1 MYDLIP
7 QIIFFAS
14 LAAMVYLFVRAVP
27 RVTAADIVIE
37 EKKDQI
43 SHLISRIP
51 LDKIDAWL
59 NATLEKAL
67 RKAKVG
73 VLKLDNTITR
83 FLHKVR
89 TPHHSNGQGK
99 DKIDLFVTTVVTSES
114 GENTSEDSGT
124 GVQ

>member
-7 QIIFFAS
+7 QIVFFAS
-14 LAAMVYLFVRAVP
+14 LAVIVYLFVRAAP
-27 RVTAADIVIE
+27 RVSHADMVIE

-43 SHLISRIP
+43 AHLISRIP

-59 NATLEKAL
+59 NATLEKGL

-83 FLHKVR
+83 FLHNVR
-89 TPHHSNGQGK
+89 APHHKNGQGK
-99 DKIDLFVTTVVTSES
+99 EKIDLFVTMESVEVTTVQNPDA
-114 GENTSEDSGT
+114 NTE
-124 GVQ
+124 QK